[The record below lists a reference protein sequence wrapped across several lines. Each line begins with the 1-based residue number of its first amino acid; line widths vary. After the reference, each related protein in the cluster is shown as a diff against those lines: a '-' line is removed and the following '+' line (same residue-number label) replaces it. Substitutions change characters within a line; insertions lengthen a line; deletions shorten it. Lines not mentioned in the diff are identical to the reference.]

1 MSQSCQRRT
10 HAPQQSLE
18 GNVMAQEVAQANPE
32 AVVQGADGYLRVAYG
47 RLGWR
52 LMPWEEWTALG
63 AAHSAAK
70 E

>member
-1 MSQSCQRRT
+1 
-10 HAPQQSLE
+10 
-18 GNVMAQEVAQANPE
+18 MAQEVAQANPE